1 MRPDVEFK
9 FKIAKVIAQVW
20 NNPEFKASLLSDPR
34 RALEQAGI
42 SFDPNTKIHVHQ
54 DSSSDYHLVLPER
67 PSPDVSAQE
76 LDEVARMV
84 VAQSWDPATQPVS
97 D

>member
-9 FKIAKVIAQVW
+9 FKMAKVIARAW
-20 NNPEFKASLLSDPR
+20 NNPEFKALLLSNPHQ
-34 RALEQAGI
+34 ALESAGI
-42 SFDPNTKIHVHQ
+42 SFNPRTKIHVHE

-76 LDEVARMV
+76 MDEVARMV
-84 VAQSWDPATQPVS
+84 LAQSWDPTTTPGQ
-97 D
+97 